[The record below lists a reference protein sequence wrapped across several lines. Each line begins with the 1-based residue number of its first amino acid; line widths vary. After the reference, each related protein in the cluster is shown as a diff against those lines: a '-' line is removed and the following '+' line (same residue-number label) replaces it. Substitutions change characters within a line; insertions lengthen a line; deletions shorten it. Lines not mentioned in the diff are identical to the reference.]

1 MHTYK
6 SVKNLIENL
15 TDFYFSHDRIQ
26 HDQISYHKTSKV
38 KNMME
43 QETIR
48 FEQRDNDVFVY
59 GYPELKDRKGIL
71 AGDRM
76 AFFFGEGW
84 RNYELHVAN
93 TLTGKIRKLS
103 TTDGELLVDDN
114 DIDNDAIA
122 KECDNGI
129 VNAQAKAIRYAGL
142 NRWDGFK
149 DGLCA
154 ISWMLYPD
162 GRYFADKDGFG
173 MEDNDEE
180 EVYAIIDTDL
190 NIVEP
195 FRPIKDVAAYL
206 KEIRKNKRES
216 VIKNRTMKTR
226 IFNLIII
233 DESGSMQ
240 SIKKEAIDSV
250 NETIQTIRS
259 AQKKYE
265 DQEHYV
271 SLVTFNDD
279 VKTVYECVPVN
290 EIKEL
295 TAETYQPDCCTA
307 LYDAMGISLNA
318 LRKKVAEDD
327 KVLVTVVTDGYEN
340 SSKEY
345 SGKAIKALVDELKAK
360 GWVFAYIGANQDVEA
375 VAATISI
382 TNVMNFETTSVGT
395 QVMTD
400 RVNRSRERLYCCM
413 AKPDFSAAEANEN
426 FFDEDDEK

>member
-1 MHTYK
+1 M
-6 SVKNLIENL
+6 SRRMIEKCIE
-15 TDFYFSHDRIQ
+15 F
-26 HDQISYHKTSKV
+26 K
-38 KNMME
+38 
-43 QETIR
+43 IR
-48 FEQRDNDVFVY
+48 DGEVVIH
-59 GYPELKDRKGIL
+59 GYPELENRKGVIV
-71 AGDRM
+71 GDGI

-84 RNYELHVAN
+84 RNYELYIAN
-93 TLTGKIRKLS
+93 TITGKIRKLS
-103 TTDGELLVDDN
+103 TANGNLLVDDN
-114 DIDNDAIA
+114 DIDYDAIA
-122 KECDNGI
+122 KECENGI
-129 VNAQAKAIRYAGL
+129 GNAQAKAIRYAGL

-162 GRYFADKDGFG
+162 GRYFADEDGFG

-206 KEIRKNKRES
+206 KEIRKNKCES

-226 IFNLIII
+226 IFNLVII

-259 AQKKYE
+259 AQKKHE
-265 DQEHYV
+265 EQEHFV

-279 VKTVYECVPVN
+279 VKTVYECVPVD
-290 EIKEL
+290 EVAEL

-345 SGKAIKALVDELKAK
+345 SGKAIKALVNELKVK

-382 TNVMNFETTSVGT
+382 TNVMNFETTSAGT
-395 QVMTD
+395 HMMTD

-426 FFDEDDEK
+426 FFDEDDK